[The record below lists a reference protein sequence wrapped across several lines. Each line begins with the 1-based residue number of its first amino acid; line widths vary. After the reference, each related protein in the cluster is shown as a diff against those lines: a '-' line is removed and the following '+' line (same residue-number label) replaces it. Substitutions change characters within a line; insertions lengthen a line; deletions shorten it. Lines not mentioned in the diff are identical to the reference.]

1 VTDPVEHEH
10 DIAGVDEVRPGESR
24 TFTLE
29 CDGRRIEAF
38 LVNYRDTL
46 HAYVNQCRHVPMTL
60 DWVENRFF
68 TDDGAF
74 ILCATHGALYEPDT
88 GLCVDG
94 PPCGRSLFRIPLRIE
109 AGRIVVRCPPD
120 PPE

>member
-1 VTDPVEHEH
+1 MVGTEHEH
-10 DIAGVDEVRPGESR
+10 DVAAVEQLRPGASL

-38 LVNYRDTL
+38 LINHRDTF
-46 HAYVNQCRHVPMTL
+46 HAYVNQCRHIPMTL

-68 TDDGAF
+68 TDDGKYL
-74 ILCATHGALYEPDT
+74 LCATHGAFYEPDT

-94 PPCGRSLFRIPLRIE
+94 PPCGRALYRVPLRVKD
-109 AGRIVVRCPPD
+109 GRIVVRCPPD
-120 PPE
+120 LPR